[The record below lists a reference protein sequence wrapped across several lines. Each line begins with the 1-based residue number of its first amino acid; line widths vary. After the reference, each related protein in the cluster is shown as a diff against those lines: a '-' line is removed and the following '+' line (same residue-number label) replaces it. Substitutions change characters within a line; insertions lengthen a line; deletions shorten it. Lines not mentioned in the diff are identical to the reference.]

1 MAQLEDN
8 LKEKMAG
15 AHETS
20 PSHYC
25 AKRILKRMGTHP
37 EENYGH
43 IVFDAVEIES
53 DDKGYCH
60 EMRKDLIEVFMDLQV
75 DALTSQ
81 TSS

>member
-1 MAQLEDN
+1 MEELIDKLIQ
-8 LKEKMAG
+8 KMAT

-25 AKRILKRMGTHP
+25 ADRIQKRMESHP
-37 EENYGH
+37 EESYEH

-53 DDKGYCH
+53 DKKGYCH
-60 EMRKDLIEVFMDLQV
+60 EMRKDLIEVFMELQEGP
-75 DALTSQ
+75 LTPQ